1 MRARTGWGVGLA
13 VLGVICIAV
22 AAILAWVV
30 VPSKKQLPADTDTVR
45 QFDGTA
51 KVLLN
56 PQALASNDLKSAILN
71 NVPVTAKREVKVTA
85 TDGSAAQVSD
95 DRVLQ
100 ASGQPIGQSNAA
112 YAVDRTSLE
121 ATTDHPSDWQVAQHE
136 GLTVS
141 WPIGSQQQDYTGW
154 VNETQTTT
162 PIKYVRQED
171 HGGVSTYVYTA
182 SVPATPIKDKQ
193 VLSALPPAIPQGTLG
208 SLAAALPLPAEVK
221 AGLAQALPQLSNPVP
236 LSYTYEST
244 STYWVEPTT
253 GIVIDTER
261 EDIRK
266 AGIGGPGGK
275 VLAAVPVYDVT
286 TKFTSQSVADA
297 ASDAND
303 ATSTINTYGKTLPW
317 ILGIVGLLALIA
329 GLVLALTGRGR
340 GGTPAVATSYP
351 GSRPSGT
358 SGPPQGTVPPGTAP
372 PQTPPTDAV

>member
-13 VLGVICIAV
+13 VLGVLCLV
-22 AAILAWVV
+22 AAGVLAWVV

-85 TDGSAAQVSD
+85 TDGSAAQVTD
-95 DRVLQ
+95 DRVLS
-100 ASGQPIGQSNAA
+100 ASGQPIGQSNAS
-112 YAVDRTSLE
+112 YAVDRQSLE
-121 ATTDHPSDWQVAQHE
+121 ATTDHPSDWQVIPHE

-141 WPIGSQQQDYTGW
+141 WPIGAKQQDYTGW

-162 PIKYVRQED
+162 PIKYVREEE
-171 HGGVSTYVYTA
+171 HGGVNTYVYSA

-193 VLSALPPAIPQGTLG
+193 VLSALPPAIPQGTLA
-208 SLAAALPLPAEVK
+208 SLASALPLPAELK

-244 STYWVEPTT
+244 STYWIEPTT
-253 GIVIDTER
+253 GVVVDTER

-266 AGIGGPGGK
+266 AGIVGPGSK

-286 TKFTSQSVADA
+286 TKFTSQSDTDA

-303 ATSTINTYGKTLPW
+303 AKSTINTYGKTLPW
-317 ILGIVGLLALIA
+317 ILAVVGIIALIA
-329 GLVLALTGRGR
+329 GLVLAMTGRGR
-340 GGTPAVATSYP
+340 GKPATATSYP
-351 GSRPSGT
+351 GSGPPGT
-358 SGPPQGTVPPGTAP
+358 TGPPQGTVPPGTAP
-372 PQTPPTDAV
+372 PQPPPADPV